1 MVEESQVSE
10 DEAEVC
16 IAEWVGNTKG
26 KPMACSFLKL
36 GLGKKEEM
44 QFMFDVLKCDELF
57 DMLLSNNVIRLKGG
71 HVIPTADQ
79 LAPKKYCK
87 WHDSFS
93 YTTNECNCFRRQI
106 QSALNDGRLMF
117 GEAHQMKLDVDPFP
131 VDVINFEE
139 KKVLVCTDQ
148 ANITEGKNM
157 IVCNDLRVGM
167 IKPRNPKVR
176 VWKRNMQRKKHQEWK
191 PTSSFLMEKYVR
203 NRWESVFSRVGGY
216 KRERSPTCDH
226 NVGVR
231 CESHQEQP

>member
-79 LAPKKYCK
+79 LAPK
-87 WHDSFS
+87 
-93 YTTNECNCFRRQI
+93 
-106 QSALNDGRLMF
+106 
-117 GEAHQMKLDVDPFP
+117 
-131 VDVINFEE
+131 
-139 KKVLVCTDQ
+139 
-148 ANITEGKNM
+148 NI
-157 IVCNDLRVGM
+157 VSGM
-167 IKPRNPKVR
+167 IHFHILLTNAIV
-176 VWKRNMQRKKHQEWK
+176 
-191 PTSSFLMEKYVR
+191 
-203 NRWESVFSRVGGY
+203 SVDRY
-216 KRERSPTCDH
+216 
-226 NVGVR
+226 N
-231 CESHQEQP
+231 QP